1 MAGDLTISGEREN
14 ILVMRKTADGKQEG
28 YRIDLT
34 DLQNLADSPAYYL
47 QQDDIIY
54 VQPNNKK
61 KRDTTPNG
69 NTPYT
74 PAFWVS
80 MGSFAITIATLILTL
95 TK

>member
-1 MAGDLTISGEREN
+1 
-14 ILVMRKTADGKQEG
+14 MRRYEDGKQEG

-34 DLQNLADSPAYYL
+34 DMATLAQSPAYFL
-47 QQDDIIY
+47 QQDDVIY
-54 VQPNNKK
+54 VEPNDKL
-61 KRDTTPNG
+61 KRETTPNG